1 MKPEEKFK
9 LVKISTKVDKGISFK
24 KLNKI
29 FIAQFQDSD
38 KIVEGFRYSD
48 LDTNYTL
55 PVDLPEVK
63 S

>member
-9 LVKISTKVDKGISFK
+9 LVKISTKVDKGISLK
-24 KLNKI
+24 KLIKI
-29 FIAQFQDSD
+29 FIAQFQDSE

-48 LDTNYTL
+48 LDTNFTL